1 VLGDLTKRLVNGIV
15 LLLGT
20 LTFFL
25 LPVGGKTTAQ
35 HLVAIFSTKPA
46 REAAVAFTT
55 AARQVAG
62 EVAREIEHA
71 RKSAAAPDA
80 KTAPR

>member
-1 VLGDLTKRLVNGIV
+1 MLGDLTKRLVNGIV

-35 HLVAIFSTKPA
+35 HMVAIFSTKPA
-46 REAAVAFTT
+46 REAATAFST
-55 AARQVAG
+55 AARQVAR
-62 EVAREIEHA
+62 EVARELEHA
-71 RKSAAAPDA
+71 RKSAAVPDSKA
-80 KTAPR
+80 APR